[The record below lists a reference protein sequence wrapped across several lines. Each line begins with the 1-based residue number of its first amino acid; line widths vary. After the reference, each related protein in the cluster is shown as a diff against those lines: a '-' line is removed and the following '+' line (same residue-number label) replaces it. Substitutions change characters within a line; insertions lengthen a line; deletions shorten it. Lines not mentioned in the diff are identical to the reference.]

1 MVFGTEQVFFQKPL
15 TSIFQYSADTIL
27 IDLQKAFDTINHNI
41 LLKKLEA
48 IGFSKHCIRWF
59 WSCICEQIF
68 FIEMENQ
75 LSDYGKLSYGVPQGS
90 VLGPLMFLIYVSDM
104 PQPVK
109 SNPFLY
115 ADDLCLMDQ
124 DRNVDEIE
132 KQLNKYLKMFV
143 IGSLAI
149 Y

>member
-1 MVFGTEQVFFQKPL
+1 
-15 TSIFQYSADTIL
+15 
-27 IDLQKAFDTINHNI
+27 
-41 LLKKLEA
+41 
-48 IGFSKHCIRWF
+48 
-59 WSCICEQIF
+59 
-68 FIEMENQ
+68 MENQ

-90 VLGPLMFLIYVSDM
+90 ILGPLMFLIYVSDM